1 MKKQSIVRIG
11 IILSIVSLLAV
22 PAFAEI
28 KTVNLHVDGLSCP
41 FCALSLE
48 KKLKSV
54 DGVSKVDVHLKKA
67 ITNLT
72 LKPESQLDLKAVHT
86 AVKEA
91 GFTLKDIQITISGN
105 VLQDKDG
112 FFIVES
118 QEDKMQFFLFDENH
132 TDVNSSSPN
141 SHMLDANIEKQLLK
155 AQEENKTVEVNGTIH
170 QHADMPFSL
179 LIKNLEVNSQ

>member
-1 MKKQSIVRIG
+1 MKKRSIVKIG
-11 IILSIVSLLAV
+11 IILSIVSLLTI
-22 PAFAEI
+22 PAYAEI
-28 KTVNLHVDGLSCP
+28 TTVNLHVDGLSCP

-48 KKLKSV
+48 KKLKSIN
-54 DGVSKVDVHLKKA
+54 GVSKVSVHLKKA
-67 ITNLT
+67 ITDLT

-91 GFTLKDIQITISGN
+91 GFTLKDIQVRVSGN
-105 VLQDKDG
+105 VLQNKDG

-118 QEDKMQFFLFDENH
+118 QGDKMQFFLFDENH
-132 TDVNSSSPN
+132 TDVNPSSTN

-155 AQEENKTVEVNGTIH
+155 AKENNKTVEIDGIIH
-170 QHADMPFSL
+170 QHYGMPFSL

>member
-1 MKKQSIVRIG
+1 MKKQQTIVMVIT
-11 IILSIVSLLAV
+11 LSIISLLAV
-22 PAFAEI
+22 PVFAEI
-28 KTVNLHVDGLSCP
+28 KAVSLHVDGLSCP

-67 ITNLT
+67 QTDLT

-91 GFTLKDIQITISGN
+91 GFTLKDIQVTVSGN
-105 VLQDKDG
+105 VLQNKDG

-118 QEDKMQFFLFDENH
+118 QEDKMQFFLFDESH
-132 TDVNSSSPN
+132 TDVNPSSSN

-155 AQEENKTVEVNGTIH
+155 AQEDNKIVEIDGIIH
-170 QHADMPFSL
+170 QHIDMPISL
-179 LIKNLEVNSQ
+179 LIKNLELKSE

>member
-1 MKKQSIVRIG
+1 MEKQQTIVMVIT
-11 IILSIVSLLAV
+11 LSIISLLTV
-22 PAFAEI
+22 PVFAEI

-54 DGVSKVDVHLKKA
+54 NGVSKVAVHLKKA
-67 ITNLT
+67 TTDLT

-91 GFTLKDIQITISGN
+91 GFTLKDIQVAVSGN

-118 QEDKMQFFLFDENH
+118 QEDKMQFFLFDESH

-141 SHMLDANIEKQLLK
+141 SHMLEANIEKQLLK
-155 AQEENKTVEVNGTIH
+155 AQEDNKTVEVNGIIH

>member
-1 MKKQSIVRIG
+1 MKIGKLFIG
-11 IILSIVSLLAV
+11 ISVFIFYFTS

-28 KTVNLHVDGLSCP
+28 KSMSLQIDGLSCP

-54 DGVSKVDVHLKKA
+54 DGISKVDVHLKKA
-67 ITNLT
+67 ITDLT
-72 LKPESQLDLKAVHT
+72 LKPTSQLDLEAVQT

-91 GFTLKDIQITISGN
+91 GFTLKDIRVRVSGN
-105 VLQDKDG
+105 VIQDNDG
-112 FFIVES
+112 FFLIES
-118 QEDKMQFFLFDENH
+118 QGDKTRFSLFDENH

-141 SHMLDANIEKQLLK
+141 SHVLDANVEKQLLK
-155 AQEENKTVEVNGTIH
+155 AQEDNKTVEIEGIIH

-179 LIKNLEVNSQ
+179 LIKTLEVKSE

>member
-1 MKKQSIVRIG
+1 VP
-11 IILSIVSLLAV
+11 LLC
-22 PAFAEI
+22 F
-28 KTVNLHVDGLSCP
+28 K
-41 FCALSLE
+41 FR

-72 LKPESQLDLKAVHT
+72 LKPKSQLDLKAVHT

-91 GFTLKDIQITISGN
+91 GFTLKDIQVTISGN
-105 VLQDKDG
+105 VIQDKDG

-118 QEDKMQFFLFDENH
+118 QGDKMQFFLFDESH
-132 TDVNSSSPN
+132 TDVNPSSSN
-141 SHMLDANIEKQLLK
+141 YHMLDANIEKQLLK
-155 AQEENKTVEVNGTIH
+155 AQEDNKTVEIDGIIH

-179 LIKNLEVNSQ
+179 LMKNLEFKSE